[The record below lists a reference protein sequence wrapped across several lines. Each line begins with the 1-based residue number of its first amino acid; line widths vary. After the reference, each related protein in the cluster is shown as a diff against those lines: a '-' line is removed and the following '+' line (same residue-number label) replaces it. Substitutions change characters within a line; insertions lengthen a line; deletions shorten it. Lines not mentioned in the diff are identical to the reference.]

1 MTTQVGSAN
10 TSLSVEEPKI
20 SEVLDTQTGEHLPVH
35 RVIGE
40 NYEDV
45 IQKRLAIK
53 TFIKQSAPRYLCGTC
68 YVPVYLCCRH
78 DQRRFFFK
86 HTVEDGSCPAITRG
100 HLSQLEINARKY
112 NGAKESAL
120 HQHMKQ
126 WLVES
131 LVSSGRFTDIAPER
145 RWTGPITGEFRKPD
159 VCATWQGLKIAFEV
173 QLSTTFLDVIAERRL
188 FYLQEGGLLF
198 WVFARFDDDERRLT
212 QDDVFFNNNR
222 NAFIV
227 SSSTRDASIAAG
239 DFILDCLWADPSV
252 AGEAAKLQHKRI
264 SFSELTLEPQTQRA
278 FYFDFDQEALRQVGR
293 PAEGRDLAADF
304 EEWWLRTARENPSQY
319 DQELVVAGF
328 PENRPRS
335 WEVPGPVAEY
345 LPSSY
350 WIGERLPV
358 PLLNVL
364 YSAKHGRP
372 VGLKR
377 NLFVEVAHYAAETH
391 PTYLPWFRK
400 AFSVYNRGGLLLE
413 QDKTGKWRR
422 RVAAYKKEMKELPEL
437 YAPPR
442 THQKLIELLFPE
454 LAPLP

>member
-1 MTTQVGSAN
+1 M
-10 TSLSVEEPKI
+10 
-20 SEVLDTQTGEHLPVH
+20 LDTQTGEHLPVH

-86 HTVEDGSCPAITRG
+86 HTVENGSCPAITRG

-120 HQHMKQ
+120 HRDMKQ

-131 LVSSGRFTDIAPER
+131 LVSSGKFTDIAPEK
-145 RWTGPITGEFRKPD
+145 RWTGPITGEFRRPD

-188 FYLQEGGLLF
+188 FYLQQGGLLF
-198 WVFARFDDDERRLT
+198 WVFARFDADQRRLT

-227 SSSTRDASIAAG
+227 SSSTRDASVAAG
-239 DFILDCLWADPSV
+239 DFLLDCLWANPTA
-252 AGEAAKLQHKRI
+252 AGETASLQRKRI

-278 FYFDFDQEALRQVGR
+278 FYFNFDQEALRQVTQPESERCG
-293 PAEGRDLAADF
+293 LAADF
-304 EEWWLRTARENPSQY
+304 EDWWLRIARENPSQY
-319 DQELVVAGF
+319 DQERVVDGF
-328 PENRPRS
+328 PENRPQS
-335 WEVPGPVAEY
+335 WEVPGPVAKF

-358 PLLNVL
+358 ALLNVL

-377 NLFVEVAHYAAETH
+377 NLFIEVAHYAVEAH

-400 AFSVYNRGGLLLE
+400 AFSVYNRGELLQQ
-413 QDKTGKWRR
+413 QDKTGKWRH
-422 RVAAYKKEMKELPEL
+422 RVAAYKKEMKALPEL
-437 YAPPR
+437 YAPDR
-442 THQKLIELLFPE
+442 RHQELIELLFPE
-454 LAPLP
+454 LTPLP